1 MKLKAKE
8 IFAKT
13 TKFVWLKLAM
23 GAAIT
28 VASIILLAIFMLLGK
43 LIGGSASVIMGL
55 IWIVCTYGI
64 YRFAMSYM
72 GYLIK
77 AGHVAVIAEMCTTG
91 NVPDDMFNYGKEKVK
106 AKFATSN
113 VYFVID
119 KLISGAVSQLQ
130 KAAGKIGGLLDAI
143 PGMSFITSLV
153 QTFIGIA
160 LGYIDEC
167 CLGWCFVNESENSF
181 KASCDGVV
189 IYFQNIKHLLKSSLT
204 VTLIVIG
211 LTILA
216 WLIPFLLLVGL
227 FKLLNWGVFWAIIL
241 ALIIAI
247 TLKSA
252 FIDSWMMIK
261 MMTSYMEVAPGT
273 EISFELYEKLCKLS
287 AKFKKLFEKG
297 RQEDAEPIPEL

>member
-1 MKLKAKE
+1 MRLKAKD

-13 TKFVWLKLAM
+13 TKFVWLKLAL

-28 VASIILLAIFMLLGK
+28 VASVILLALFMLLGK
-43 LIGGSASVIMGL
+43 LIGGSAPVIMGL
-55 IWIVCTYGI
+55 IWIAFTFGI
-64 YRFAMSYM
+64 YRFAMSYV

-113 VYFVID
+113 VYFAVD

-130 KAAGKIGGLLDAI
+130 KAAGKIGDLLSVI
-143 PGMSFITSLV
+143 PGMSFITSLA

-167 CLGWCFVNESENSF
+167 CLGWCFVHDDEGSF
-181 KASCDGVV
+181 KSSCDGVV

-204 VTLIVIG
+204 VTLVVIG
-211 LTILA
+211 LTFLA
-216 WLIPFLLLVGL
+216 WLVPFLLLIGL
-227 FKLLNWGVFWAIIL
+227 FRLLNWGIFWAIIL

-261 MMTSYMEVAPGT
+261 MMTSYMEVAPST
-273 EISFELYEKLCKLS
+273 EISFDLYEKLCKLS
-287 AKFKKLFEKG
+287 RKFKQLFEKG
-297 RQEDAEPIPEL
+297 REEEIKADTMA